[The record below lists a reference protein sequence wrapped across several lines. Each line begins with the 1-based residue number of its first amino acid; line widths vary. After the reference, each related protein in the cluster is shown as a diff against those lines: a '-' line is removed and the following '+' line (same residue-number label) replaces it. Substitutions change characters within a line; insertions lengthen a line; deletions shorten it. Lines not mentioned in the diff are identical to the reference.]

1 MHTSSNSVMG
11 ISAKKKHHGKQW
23 VVTCKLQSMVKS
35 VVTVTSEILTL
46 IPMQPFTSSV
56 VRLDE
61 QDFDKASRHASVTPT
76 IPNKLHGCKTEHAF
90 KHDECPIF
98 LRTILP
104 CYLNSSRD
112 RQPCAIATMPA
123 SVTRT
128 HLSDSDCRV

>member
-1 MHTSSNSVMG
+1 
-11 ISAKKKHHGKQW
+11 
-23 VVTCKLQSMVKS
+23 MVKS
-35 VVTVTSEILTL
+35 VVTETSEILTL

-76 IPNKLHGCKTEHAF
+76 IPNKLHGCKTEHTF
-90 KHDECPIF
+90 KPSECSIF
-98 LRTILP
+98 RTILP
-104 CYLNSSRD
+104 CYLNSSRA
-112 RQPCAIATMPA
+112 RQPCAIAKMPA

>member
-1 MHTSSNSVMG
+1 
-11 ISAKKKHHGKQW
+11 
-23 VVTCKLQSMVKS
+23 MVKS
-35 VVTVTSEILTL
+35 VVVTVTSEILTL
-46 IPMQPFTSSV
+46 IPMQPFMSSV

-76 IPNKLHGCKTEHAF
+76 IPNKLHRCKTEHAF
-90 KHDECPIF
+90 KYDECPIF
-98 LRTILP
+98 FRTILP

-128 HLSDSDCRV
+128 HLSDSDCRIWYTESYLTEGKQEKFALHVPSQIEVC